1 MSRRNGKA
9 NLYLKKKQ
17 GMNEG
22 KTSDIVGV
30 VGHNEVQQPNTVVS
44 VLGRHLDPILPLLP
58 QVGVNTFKRLL

>member
-1 MSRRNGKA
+1 MIDRKNEMSRRNGKA

-30 VGHNEVQQPNTVVS
+30 VGHNEVQLPDSVVS
-44 VLGRHLDPILPLLP
+44 VLG
-58 QVGVNTFKRLL
+58 